1 LTVTNQ
7 RIDRA
12 AISREVRRFVA
23 EAALESLRKLAIE
36 CDDSLTPREWVVF
49 EEAQLGREVPLDSII
64 YIANRAHRRIL
75 MNCVEA
81 AAIKLGLGN
90 AQD

>member
-1 LTVTNQ
+1 MTNQ

-12 AISREVRRFVA
+12 AISREVRKFVA
-23 EAALESLRKLAIE
+23 EAALESLRRLAME

-64 YIANRAHRRIL
+64 YIANCAHRRIL
-75 MNCVEA
+75 TNCIEA
-81 AAIKLGLGN
+81 AAIKLGLVN
-90 AQD
+90 AKAR